1 MSSLACSLSAHNLD
15 EPSHFLN
22 DVSVRQE
29 FPTCELDQGWEQ
41 LTRPGSAT
49 RQNRGM
55 PVSSP
60 LPHIDT
66 AELRKA
72 RGAFFTPA
80 AITSF
85 LSDWA
90 IRAAEDSVLE
100 PSAGDAAFLVAA
112 VRRLQEL
119 GSDPSVQPVVDGVE
133 IHSHSAETAESRVVE
148 AGGVP
153 RITVSDFFRV
163 KPDPKYSAVIGNPP
177 YIRYQ
182 DFSGASRARSRE
194 AALKGGV
201 ALSGLASSWAAFTVH
216 SALFLKDGGRLGL
229 VLPAELLSVNYAA
242 PIRSFLF
249 DRFSSVQLVLFDEQ
263 VFPEVEADVVL
274 LLAEGF
280 NEGPTDAAIIRHV
293 RNAEDLVSDTEGQR
307 WVPSD
312 PAGKW
317 TASLVGRDALGP
329 LSELRSAEYFAPL
342 EQWGDTT
349 LGMVT
354 GNNGYFTLS
363 PARVKELGIP
373 RRDLL
378 RLSPPGSSHLRGL
391 TLSTD
396 MLTRLGASG
405 KSTFLFRPP
414 GDPSLASADYI
425 EAGHTAGVDR
435 AYKCRVRKPWYR
447 VPLLVP
453 ADLLLTCMN
462 ADTAR
467 LTTNEAG
474 AHHLNSVHGVYL
486 KPETRELGR
495 ELLPLASLNSAT
507 LLSAEMVGRSYGGG
521 ILKIEPRE
529 ADVWMMPTKALV
541 AEQAEALRDVRQQVA
556 QLLRHNK
563 LLDAVAVVDKILL
576 TDSGLLGS
584 DEVES
589 IRAAHHALSQRR
601 VTRSISGK

>member
-1 MSSLACSLSAHNLD
+1 
-15 EPSHFLN
+15 
-22 DVSVRQE
+22 
-29 FPTCELDQGWEQ
+29 
-41 LTRPGSAT
+41 
-49 RQNRGM
+49 M
-55 PVSSP
+55 PVRASIP
-60 LPHIDT
+60 DIDT
-66 AELRKA
+66 AQVRKA

-80 AITSF
+80 TICAFIT
-85 LSDWA
+85 DWA
-90 IRAAEDSVLE
+90 VRTPHDRVLE
-100 PSAGDAAFLVAA
+100 PSAGDAAFLVEA
-112 VRRLQEL
+112 VRRLRDL
-119 GSDPSVQPVVDGVE
+119 ADDAAAQPIVEGVE
-133 IHSHSAETAESRVVE
+133 IHATSARSAESRVFA

-153 RITVSDFFRV
+153 KIRVSDFFLV
-163 KPDPKYSAVIGNPP
+163 DPVPSYSAVIGNPP

-182 DFSGASRARSRE
+182 EFTGASRARSRE
-194 AALKGGV
+194 AALRAGV

-216 SALFLKDGGRLGL
+216 SALFLRKGGRLGL

-249 DRFSSVQLVLFDEQ
+249 DRFRNVELVLFDEQ

-280 NEGPTDAAIIRHV
+280 NEGPTDSAIIRHV
-293 RNAEDLVSDTEGQR
+293 RNAEDLFSSARGQR
-307 WVPSD
+307 WVPTD

-317 TASLVGRDALGP
+317 TASLVGADALGP
-329 LSELRSAEYFAPL
+329 LDELGAAGSFGLL

-363 PARVKELGIP
+363 PSRVKELGIP
-373 RRDLL
+373 RKDLL
-378 RLSPPGSSHLRGL
+378 RLSPPGSAHLRGL

-396 MLTRLGASG
+396 LLRRLGSAGSP
-405 KSTFLFRPP
+405 TYLFRPP
-414 GDPSLASADYI
+414 ADPSPPSAAYI
-425 EAGHTAGVDR
+425 EAGQISGVDR

-447 VPLLVP
+447 VPLLAP

-486 KPETRELGR
+486 KPEATELGR
-495 ELLPLASLNSAT
+495 ELLPLASLNSVT

-529 ADVWMMPTKALV
+529 ADIWMMPSPSLV
-541 AEQAEALRDVRQQVA
+541 IARAQPLRGVRQQVTR
-556 QLLRHNK
+556 LLQQSK
-563 LLDAVAVVDKILL
+563 LLDAVAVVDRVLL
-576 TDSGLLGS
+576 VESGLLS
-584 DEVES
+584 PDELVGV
-589 IRAAHHALSQRR
+589 RAAHHTLSQRR
-601 VTRSISGK
+601 VTRSASGR